1 MAPTGAL
8 LVTSIFLGGSG
19 SLSLLEGPARVAQ
32 HGTPAGVGLPFWG
45 NNTHHVVSFQC
56 LLVPGTGGKRKQFP
70 SFTDSARS
78 CALSDAQRQQRQCR
92 AEASAGILNARVS
105 ALMPAQ
111 LIGST

>member
-45 NNTHHVVSFQC
+45 NNKHHVVSFQC
-56 LLVPGTGGKRKQFP
+56 LFVPGTEGKRKQFP
-70 SFTDSARS
+70 SFTDSAPRGCVRRRTRS
-78 CALSDAQRQQRQCR
+78 
-92 AEASAGILNARVS
+92 VS
-105 ALMPAQ
+105 VRKLLLQLLMRE
-111 LIGST
+111 